1 MKLSPTSAKEE
12 TMRYTIPSQALAAL
26 CLTLV
31 LACDPGSAPTEL
43 ARANFKLVGRSGFGF
58 NGTVRGFPTGAVRL
72 TGGGSF
78 DPSTASN
85 TVPTM
90 TTVHSAGGFDC
101 VATVAQGP
109 IAGCESGQGVRW
121 DTAQLLESTSFKCT
135 GSDPAKPIT
144 TSDHT
149 AVLLADFYR
158 AGDGNDESF
167 TAQMIVSDR
176 DIAPDIPGVQNLWVQ
191 GVGCGT
197 AIVNFN

>member
-1 MKLSPTSAKEE
+1 
-12 TMRYTIPSQALAAL
+12 MRYTTPSRALAAL
-26 CLTLV
+26 CLSLV
-31 LACDPGSAPTEL
+31 LACDRGSAPTQA
-43 ARANFKLVGRSGFGF
+43 ARANFQIVGRSGFGF
-58 NGTVRGFPTGAVRL
+58 NGTVSGFPTGAVRL

-85 TVPTM
+85 TVPTK
-90 TTVHSAGGFDC
+90 TSASSAGGFDC
-101 VATVAQGP
+101 VASVAQGP
-109 IAGCESGQGVRW
+109 LAHCEAGQGVRW
-121 DTAQLLESTSFKCT
+121 DTEQLLESTSFKCT
-135 GSDPAKPIT
+135 GSDPLKPIAT
-144 TSDHT
+144 DDHT

-167 TAQMIVSDR
+167 RAQMIVSDG